1 MATPLNLDANK
12 LCNLLIGCMINP
24 SNISLNDYNNL
35 NVSISNVDELK
46 NLINNINQDIG
57 SFYNQHRNRRFAT
70 KNLIDYLRTL
80 MSQNNISGVLTHN
93 IDKIYYDVK

>member
-1 MATPLNLDANK
+1 MATSLNLDANK
-12 LCNLLIGCMINP
+12 LCNLLISCMINP
-24 SNISLNDYNNL
+24 GNICLNDYNNL

-57 SFYNQHRNRRFAT
+57 SSYNQHRNRRFAT